1 MRLYFAVFGIAM
13 MACMAKAEA
22 PSGVV
27 EKMLALEAEAVS
39 GLSKSR
45 VKALLMSAVTAPA
58 FLQSKA
64 WLAQQPAAT
73 GDKHWACLAEAIYF
87 EARGESIKGQFAVA
101 EVILNR
107 VDSRSFPDTVCG
119 VITQG
124 GEKRH
129 ACQFSYNCD
138 GREEYIEEA
147 VAYERIGKIAR
158 LMLDGGPRT
167 ITKGATYYHTR
178 SVNPRW
184 AKHFVKTASVG
195 SHYFYSSKMRLTEK

>member
-1 MRLYFAVFGIAM
+1 MRLYFAIAGFAL
-13 MACMAKAEA
+13 MAFMAKAEV

-45 VKALLMSAVTAPA
+45 VKALLRHSATAPA
-58 FLQSKA
+58 FLHSKK
-64 WLAQQPAAT
+64 WLVQQPPAT
-73 GDKHWACLAEAIYF
+73 GDEQWACLAEAIYF

-124 GEKRH
+124 GERRH

-147 VAYERIGKIAR
+147 VAYETIGKIAR

-184 AKHFVKTASVG
+184 AKHFFKTASVG
-195 SHYFYSSKMRLTEK
+195 SHYFYSSKMQLTEK

>member
-1 MRLYFAVFGIAM
+1 MRLYFAVFRIAM

-39 GLSKSR
+39 GLSKNR

-64 WLAQQPAAT
+64 WLAQQPVAT
-73 GDKHWACLAEAIYF
+73 GDKHWACLAEA
-87 EARGESIKGQFAVA
+87 
-101 EVILNR
+101 
-107 VDSRSFPDTVCG
+107 
-119 VITQG
+119 ITQG

-147 VAYERIGKIAR
+147 DAYERIGKIAR
-158 LMLDGGPRT
+158 LMLDGAPRT
-167 ITKGATYYHTR
+167 ITGGATYYHTR

-184 AKHFVKTASVG
+184 ARHFFKTASVG

>member
-1 MRLYFAVFGIAM
+1 MRLYFAIAGFAL
-13 MACMAKAEA
+13 MAFMAKAEV

-45 VKALLMSAVTAPA
+45 VKALLRLSATAPA
-58 FLQSKA
+58 FLHSKK
-64 WLAQQPAAT
+64 WLVQQPPAT
-73 GDKHWACLAEAIYF
+73 GDEQWACLAEAIYF

-124 GEKRH
+124 GERRH
-129 ACQFSYNCD
+129 ACQ
-138 GREEYIEEA
+138 GMEYPDRA
-147 VAYERIGKIAR
+147 DVHDSTALSAR
-158 LMLDGGPRT
+158 NWHSHPQGNSWPRQPF
-167 ITKGATYYHTR
+167 G
-178 SVNPRW
+178 SNWVPRCECGCSKQIQW
-184 AKHFVKTASVG
+184 AHPP
-195 SHYFYSSKMRLTEK
+195 RLLAFGDHAKAQTHVR